1 MARAYILVNPSQSD
15 IPSLY
20 ACDGSE
26 WVNLCT
32 YLAKQFYTIDYTDS
46 LCSAAISPRA
56 IARLQRTLKFFGLF
70 QGGKRQTLRMT
81 AVQSIISTAPGSI
94 GRRCCGA
101 SLWVFCATLV

>member
-1 MARAYILVNPSQSD
+1 MSRVYILVNPSQSD

-56 IARLQRTLKFFGLF
+56 IARLAADAEVFWP
-70 QGGKRQTLRMT
+70 
-81 AVQSIISTAPGSI
+81 VPG
-94 GRRCCGA
+94 R
-101 SLWVFCATLV
+101 